1 MNVKNLQDERG
12 KLFTMPVHFSKE
24 NSIFLIKCFSE
35 GFFLNLGYG
44 LIDGTGWVD

>member
-24 NSIFLIKCFSE
+24 NSILFILVREFL
-35 GFFLNLGYG
+35 LNLGYG
-44 LIDGTGWVD
+44 LINGTGWVD